1 MQERISSAREAS
13 RHVYY
18 FLVVVGS
25 GNGTKRRD
33 SKQINAPNRDENPAR
48 SERHAMSLWRLAL
61 ELWPRLVG
69 VNNAC
74 VAFSL
79 RAVPWRM
86 CAVQSAKGAHFLD
99 TSHQAMLHG

>member
-18 FLVVVGS
+18 LLVVVGS
-25 GNGTKRRD
+25 DNGTRRRD
-33 SKQINAPNRDENPAR
+33 SKQLVAPNRDENPAR
-48 SERHAMSLWRLAL
+48 RERHGMSLWRLAL

-74 VAFSL
+74 VSYSPRSSMAYVC
-79 RAVPWRM
+79 RAIRKSRPL
-86 CAVQSAKGAHFLD
+86 S
-99 TSHQAMLHG
+99 